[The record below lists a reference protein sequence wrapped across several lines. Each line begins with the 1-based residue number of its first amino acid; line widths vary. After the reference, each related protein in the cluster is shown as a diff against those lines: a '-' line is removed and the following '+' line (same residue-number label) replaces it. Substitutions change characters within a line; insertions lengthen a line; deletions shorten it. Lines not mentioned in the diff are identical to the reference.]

1 MYIYGTVYWT
11 WTYMGIY
18 GNVLQ
23 YMAKYM
29 AQYMAQYGTTYGTI
43 YGTWTYM
50 ALRVPRPRFPPMALP
65 CSIRITCHHFSFI
78 SLGPF
83 PCFSPLCSYWITL
96 FHQFS
101 LIRNFVSPFFLCLFT
116 VLTCWAS
123 QRKSRCSP
131 WTHLLWCRDPKKD
144 ISAAVGHTL
153 HQLVLDPKTIW
164 KEMLLVTWLE
174 TTKHMLAR

>member
-1 MYIYGTVYWT
+1 MFCNIWQNI
-11 WTYMGIY
+11 W
-18 GNVLQ
+18 Q
-23 YMAKYM
+23 YM
-29 AQYMAQYGTTYGTI
+29 AQYMAQYGKIYGTI

-78 SLGPF
+78 SLLGAF
-83 PCFSPLCSYWITL
+83 PCFSPLCS
-96 FHQFS
+96 FHIAHCHQLS
-101 LIRNFVSPFFLCLFT
+101 LIKNFYSLFFPIFKIFCPFA

-174 TTKHMLAR
+174 TTKHMIAR